1 MIMIS
6 FVFVVALSNTFL
18 TIMRIVA
25 LWSCLEYYWKL
36 LLITMCKY
44 YCQTSTISHFLL
56 VDARYSF
63 AILDKQYRFGSE
75 DYLELI
81 MN

>member
-25 LWSCLEYYWKL
+25 LWSCLEYYWK
-36 LLITMCKY
+36 
-44 YCQTSTISHFLL
+44 
-56 VDARYSF
+56 VAVNNDV
-63 AILDKQYRFGSE
+63 
-75 DYLELI
+75 
-81 MN
+81 